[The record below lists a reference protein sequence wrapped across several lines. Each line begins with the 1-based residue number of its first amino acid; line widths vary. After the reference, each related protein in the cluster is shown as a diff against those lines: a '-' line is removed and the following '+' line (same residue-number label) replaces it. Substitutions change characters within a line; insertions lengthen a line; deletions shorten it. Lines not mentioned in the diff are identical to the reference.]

1 MKCPEGV
8 NEDIFSNS
16 NLQALT
22 GRNRRDIDPFAL
34 VKDELESVSA
44 RLRNTVLTE
53 IPKLGQ
59 AADYFFQLGS
69 EGKPS
74 SSGPVLLY
82 AACFAYF
89 DSKIQI

>member
-1 MKCPEGV
+1 M
-8 NEDIFSNS
+8 
-16 NLQALT
+16 QALT
-22 GRNRRDIDPFAL
+22 GRQPQGIDPFAL

-69 EGKPS
+69 EGIS
-74 SSGPVLLY
+74 SM
-82 AACFAYF
+82 
-89 DSKIQI
+89 QIYSMQPDIL